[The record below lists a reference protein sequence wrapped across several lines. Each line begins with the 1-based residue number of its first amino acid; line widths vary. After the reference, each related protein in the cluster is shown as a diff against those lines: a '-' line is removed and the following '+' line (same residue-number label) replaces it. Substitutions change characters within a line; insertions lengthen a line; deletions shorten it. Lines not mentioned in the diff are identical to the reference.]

1 VYFIYCTKKRDKVL
15 LTAVAILVLTRVILD
30 LKLIESS
37 FPQIWGA
44 QFGMS
49 VWLRYAEKVGYF
61 PSEIVIQVVGLI
73 LFVALFAI
81 VKTFNLSKPYIQVGG
96 PEKEFYFIVFFGVHL
111 TCFILGMSFD
121 YRLIFLITSALF
133 FIEQTNDAIQPNMKI
148 IYILTLLSAWLVYE
162 SWVLQIAGDLA
173 TELLTVIFLF
183 PFLEILLVKAGLRK

>member
-1 VYFIYCTKKRDKVL
+1 
-15 LTAVAILVLTRVILD
+15 
-30 LKLIESS
+30 
-37 FPQIWGA
+37 
-44 QFGMS
+44 
-49 VWLRYAEKVGYF
+49 
-61 PSEIVIQVVGLI
+61 
-73 LFVALFAI
+73 
-81 VKTFNLSKPYIQVGG
+81 
-96 PEKEFYFIVFFGVHL
+96 
-111 TCFILGMSFD
+111 MSFD